1 MISAY
6 IFDLDG
12 TLLDTEIVWVDATI
26 NYLASKGHNISHAQS
41 MNIVYGRAWFDVYAD
56 IVSRFPDLDMG
67 LPKMQ
72 DEMAEYFY
80 ALRDVT
86 DVRIHGSVELLH
98 RLSKTKPCC
107 IVSGSP
113 RSHIT
118 EGIEIMG
125 VEDAVSFYLGSS
137 DYDFGKPHPA
147 GFLAAAERLGVAPSE
162 CIVFEDSEV
171 GIAAGK
177 AAGMRVVALSRP
189 GHPKQDVAAADII
202 LPDLAQFE
210 PALFG
215 EK

>member
-12 TLLDTEIVWVDATI
+12 TLLDTEIVWMDATV
-26 NYLASKGHNISHAQS
+26 NYLASKGRHITRDQS
-41 MNIVYGRAWFDVYAD
+41 MKIVYGRAWFDVYAD
-56 IVSRFPDLDMG
+56 IVSEFPDLDMG

-80 ALRDVT
+80 ELRDVT
-86 DVRIHGSVELLH
+86 DVRIHGSVELLR
-98 RLSKTKPCC
+98 RLSKTRPCC

-113 RSHIT
+113 RPHIT
-118 EGIEIMG
+118 EAMKIMG

-137 DYDFGKPHPA
+137 DYNFGKPHPA
-147 GFLAAAERLGVAPSE
+147 GFLAAAERFGVPPSE
-162 CIVFEDSEV
+162 CVVFEDSEV
-171 GIAAGK
+171 GVAAGK

-189 GHPKQDVAAADII
+189 DHPKQNVAAADLI
-202 LPDLAQFE
+202 LPDLARFD
-210 PALFG
+210 PGVFG